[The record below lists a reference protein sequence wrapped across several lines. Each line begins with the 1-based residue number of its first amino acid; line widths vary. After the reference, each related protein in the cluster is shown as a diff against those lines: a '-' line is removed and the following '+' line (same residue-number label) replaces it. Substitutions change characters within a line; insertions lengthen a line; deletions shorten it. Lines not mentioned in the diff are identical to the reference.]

1 MPLDPEYGDYVA
13 GGGYSI
19 IGGVEYETHGS
30 SLNSIAEHNVPC
42 ARCYTHRSATMMIP
56 GKKSCPAGWK
66 VEYKGNVHLIV
77 ENRMQ
82 DVVSASFKFYVGW
95 FSIVLRN

>member
-56 GKKSCPAGWK
+56 GKRSCPSDWK
-66 VEYKGNVHLIV
+66 VEYEGGYI
-77 ENRMQ
+77 
-82 DVVSASFKFYVGW
+82 
-95 FSIVLRN
+95 